1 MLYNIILCSI
11 CPLDVLVA
19 AKNYRYSPGKIVAKL
34 RSIKRLENKENKL
47 KTSCEAFSKQEG
59 NYKEIIPYTEQ
70 ILALHIG
77 IPKLIA
83 LEVAIKEAAK
93 MYNLSF

>member
-47 KTSCEAFSKQEG
+47 KTSCEAFSNKQAK
-59 NYKEIIPYTEQ
+59 YKDRRACIFGCRDSGTDWT
-70 ILALHIG
+70 
-77 IPKLIA
+77 
-83 LEVAIKEAAK
+83 
-93 MYNLSF
+93 